1 MCYSLD
7 LRKKVISFIENGNS
21 ITKAV
26 RIFGINRTTVY
37 RWLDKPNLEPIRV
50 VRRKRKIIVISNK
63 FATFAFTCKP
73 CPGRGYSDDQCLKV
87 LHFPV
92 KRL

>member
-26 RIFGINRTTVY
+26 RIFGTSTEPPCTGGWIN
-37 RWLDKPNLEPIRV
+37 PI
-50 VRRKRKIIVISNK
+50 
-63 FATFAFTCKP
+63 
-73 CPGRGYSDDQCLKV
+73 
-87 LHFPV
+87 
-92 KRL
+92 